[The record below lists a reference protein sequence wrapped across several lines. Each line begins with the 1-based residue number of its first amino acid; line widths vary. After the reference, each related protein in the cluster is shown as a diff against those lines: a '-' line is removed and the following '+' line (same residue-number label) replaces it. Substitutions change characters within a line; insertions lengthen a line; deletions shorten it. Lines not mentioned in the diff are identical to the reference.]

1 MTIATAAF
9 IRADIPGFN
18 SNDMSRRDNVIGEF
32 PAEIHV
38 FRNAVEETFLATFNK
53 YSNRVGL
60 LPQKI
65 DKNTELSVYT
75 SFVFP
80 KIENPKSPSE
90 VLQDKVL
97 QDWEGVVETMGD
109 ENFTARL
116 RDLTNEENYP
126 SEIAE
131 LPIEDISDDDQELLQ
146 VGAVF
151 YLTVGRSIRPN
162 GRQQRF
168 GRIVFRRLPGWTSST
183 LHRAE
188 KRAKRLS
195 RFLNSKD

>member
-9 IRADIPGFN
+9 IRTDIPGFN
-18 SNDMSRRDNVIGEF
+18 SNNMSRRDNVIGEF
-32 PAEIHV
+32 PTEIHV
-38 FRNAVEETFLATFNK
+38 FRDAVEETFLATFNK
-53 YSNRVGL
+53 HSNRVGL

-65 DKNTELSVYT
+65 DKNTELNVYAP
-75 SFVFP
+75 FAFP
-80 KIENPKSPSE
+80 EIKNPKSPPE
-90 VLQDKVL
+90 VPQDRIL
-97 QDWEGVVETMGD
+97 QDWEGIVETVGD

-131 LPIEDISDDDQELLQ
+131 LPIEDISDDDQELLK